1 MRAEDATF
9 AMPPLPTW
17 YRGRA
22 EITVFLTRFALL
34 SRWRLVPVSANGQL
48 AFANYA
54 LRAEQQTYKAQ
65 TLDVVTLRGAV
76 IIDVT
81 AFVTPHTQGPAQEQ
95 FALDVFA
102 RFGLPDHVD

>member
-34 SRWRLVPVSANGQL
+34 SR
-48 AFANYA
+48 
-54 LRAEQQTYKAQ
+54 
-65 TLDVVTLRGAV
+65 
-76 IIDVT
+76 
-81 AFVTPHTQGPAQEQ
+81 
-95 FALDVFA
+95 
-102 RFGLPDHVD
+102 